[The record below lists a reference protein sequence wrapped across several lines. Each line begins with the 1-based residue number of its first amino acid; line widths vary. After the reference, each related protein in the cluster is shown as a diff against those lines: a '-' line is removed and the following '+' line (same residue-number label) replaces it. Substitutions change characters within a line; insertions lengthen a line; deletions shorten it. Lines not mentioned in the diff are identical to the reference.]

1 MVGYQ
6 QLEDKILSIFTDHIG
21 KNINLPSSLK
31 KQLRLSSTKISAV
44 DPSISKKHNSKTDLL
59 VIFDDG
65 NKLKISI
72 KKDNAHYYGNWY
84 THQRIKEEFGKPAL
98 TKLIEKTTEW
108 ANYWIKQDSSNFFL
122 GVSINFG
129 ERSGKTFLEF
139 NEIFTPSDIKSIVQG
154 YDLSLDTSAN
164 ALLQTSGSINSIDEI
179 IAKLVLFEDSLLK
192 TLFRDI
198 KIIFRPIN
206 PMTEGS
212 NRGKQIYTK
221 FVPHKKLS
229 EKETIS
235 TKDAL
240 NNIGTFKK
248 VDIKKEY
255 KLNHNRLI
263 ADLDET
269 YNVKIN
275 VKT

>member
-6 QLEDKILSIFTDHIG
+6 ELEDKILSIFTDHIG
-21 KNINLPSSLK
+21 ENINLPENLK
-31 KQLRLSSTKISAV
+31 KRLGLSSTKISAV
-44 DPSISKKHNSKTDLL
+44 DSNISKKHNSKTDLL

-84 THQRIKEEFGKPAL
+84 THQRIEEEFGKPAL
-98 TKLIEKTTEW
+98 IKLIEKTTDW
-108 ANYWIKQDSSNFFL
+108 ANSWIKQNSSNFFL

-129 ERSGKTFLEF
+129 ERSGKTFMEF
-139 NEIFTPSDIKSIVQG
+139 NKIFTPNDIKSIVQG

-164 ALLQTSGSINSIDEI
+164 ALLQTSGSINNIDEI
-179 IAKLVLFEDSLLK
+179 IAKLELFEDSLLN
-192 TLFRDI
+192 TLFKDI
-198 KIIFRPIN
+198 KIVFRPIN

-221 FVPHKKLS
+221 FVPHEKLP
-229 EKETIS
+229 EKEIIS
-235 TKDAL
+235 TKNAL
-240 NNIGTFKK
+240 NKIGIFKQ
-248 VDIKKEY
+248 VDLGKEY

-263 ADLDET
+263 ADLDKT

>member
-6 QLEDKILSIFTDHIG
+6 QLEDKILRIFTDHIG
-21 KNINLPSSLK
+21 ENINLPESLK
-31 KQLRLSSTKISAV
+31 RPLGLSSTKISAV
-44 DPSISKKHNSKTDLL
+44 DSNISKQHNSKTDLL
-59 VIFDDG
+59 VVFDDG

-72 KKDNAHYYGNWY
+72 KKDNADYYGNWY
-84 THQRIKEEFGKPAL
+84 THQRIEEEFGKPAL

-129 ERSGKTFLEF
+129 ERSGKTFMEF
-139 NEIFTPSDIKSIVQG
+139 NEIFTLSDIKSIVQG
-154 YDLSLDTSAN
+154 HDLSLDTSAN

-179 IAKLVLFEDSLLK
+179 IAKLVLFEDSLLN
-192 TLFRDI
+192 TLFQDI
-198 KIIFRPIN
+198 KIVFRPIN

-212 NRGKQIYTK
+212 NRGKQTYTK
-221 FVPHKKLS
+221 FVPHEKLL

-235 TKDAL
+235 TKNAL
-240 NNIGTFKK
+240 INMGVFKQ
-248 VDIKKEY
+248 VDLNKEY

-269 YNVKIN
+269 YNVEIN